1 MSLRHVA
8 QRHCC
13 VASKLVPAETREN
26 KKVGSEWGYAWFFD
40 LVLSFSF
47 FLSLSLSAS
56 LHTQSHTFNI
66 QRTYNEPKL
75 NETRTVLLSCCTGG
89 VSWAAVAVGCQP
101 SSRLQRHL
109 WQFGKSCRVS
119 SGRRQVLVQ
128 VGSVCMVGTSI
139 VVICLYGRYF
149 HSCFLY
155 GRYFHSCFLYGRY
168 FHSCFL
174 YGGCFQ
180 SIRLKSNNIGSCF
193 SYHLIW
199 HRDRARHLI
208 MNAHS
213 NSYLL

>member
-1 MSLRHVA
+1 MLLWVRRGWGAGRIYRTEGRRSVDTAGTARGHQLRLDA
-8 QRHCC
+8 QDLWRVWRSCG
-13 VASKLVPAETREN
+13 AGGPACARRPV
-26 KKVGSEWGYAWFFD
+26 VGAFLHPAGGWQHAGE
-40 LVLSFSF
+40 LMLMRLLSF

-139 VVICLYGRYF
+139 VVFCMVGT
-149 HSCFLY
+149 
-155 GRYFHSCFLYGRY
+155 
-168 FHSCFL
+168 
-174 YGGCFQ
+174 
-180 SIRLKSNNIGSCF
+180 SIVVFCMVGTSIVVFCMVDAS
-193 SYHLIW
+193 
-199 HRDRARHLI
+199 RAFV
-208 MNAHS
+208 
-213 NSYLL
+213 